1 MKDEIWKAYARGLAD
16 AMKSGGVYIPS
27 VLLRTYRGIGL
38 DDGDLLLLIQ
48 LMAFQ
53 MAENNDFPTPEQ
65 LAERMGRPVNTVVQ
79 TLRHLMKEGLLTI
92 EEEAD
97 PLTGIRSERYDWT
110 SWLIRAGQQAANM
123 KREAAAAASAA
134 AAQSGVTANGR
145 RPGIQPSGQAGSNEV
160 DSSSNLFAVFEQ
172 EFGRPLSPM
181 ECETIAAWL
190 DQDRYSDEI
199 IRFALKEAVFA
210 GKLHFRY
217 IDRILLEWSRNRV
230 TNADEARAHAQKF
243 RGGGRN

>member
-1 MKDEIWKAYARGLAD
+1 LKDEIWKAYARGLTD
-16 AMKSGGVYIPS
+16 AMSGGGVFIPS
-27 VLLRTYRGIGL
+27 ALLRTYRALGL
-38 DDGDLLLLIQ
+38 EESDMMLLVH
-48 LMAFQ
+48 LMAFRE
-53 MAENNDFPTPEQ
+53 AEGNDFPTPEQ
-65 LAERMGRPVNTVVQ
+65 LADRMGMPINAVMQSIRKM
-79 TLRHLMKEGLLTI
+79 MKEGLLAI

-97 PLTGIRSERYDWT
+97 PVSGVRFERYDWT
-110 SWLIRAGQQAANM
+110 SFLLRSGQQLAAM
-123 KREAAAAASAA
+123 RREAGGASSSSQAARQAAAGSFSAQA
-134 AAQSGVTANGR
+134 AESIDAA
-145 RPGIQPSGQAGSNEV
+145 PAA
-160 DSSSNLFAVFEQ
+160 DNLFAVFEQ

-230 TNADEARAHAQKF
+230 TNTEEARAHSQKF
-243 RGGGRN
+243 RGGRG

>member
-1 MKDEIWKAYARGLAD
+1 M
-16 AMKSGGVYIPS
+16 M
-27 VLLRTYRGIGL
+27 LLVH
-38 DDGDLLLLIQ
+38 
-48 LMAFQ
+48 LMAFRE
-53 MAENNDFPTPEQ
+53 AEGNEFPTPEQ
-65 LAERMGRPVNTVVQ
+65 LAERMGQPINAVVQ
-79 TLRHLMKEGLLTI
+79 SIRKLMKEGLLTI

-97 PLTGIRSERYDWT
+97 PMSGVRSERYDWT
-110 SWLIRAGQQAANM
+110 SWLIRSGQQSAAM
-123 KREAAAAASAA
+123 KREANAASSAARQAAAGAGFASQAVESVNAA
-134 AAQSGVTANGR
+134 PAT
-145 RPGIQPSGQAGSNEV
+145 
-160 DSSSNLFAVFEQ
+160 DNLFAVFEQ

-230 TNADEARAHAQKF
+230 TNTEEARAHSQKF
-243 RGGGRN
+243 RGGRG

>member
-16 AMKSGGVYIPS
+16 AMNSGGVFVPS
-27 VLLRTYRGIGL
+27 VLLRTYRAIAL
-38 DDGDLLLLIQ
+38 DDGHLLLLIQ
-48 LMAFQ
+48 LMTFQ
-53 MAENNDFPTPEQ
+53 MAEGNDFPTPEQ
-65 LAERMGRPVNTVVQ
+65 LAERLGRPVNAIVQ

-92 EEEAD
+92 EEEVD
-97 PLTGIRSERYDWT
+97 PMTGIRSERYDWT

-134 AAQSGVTANGR
+134 AQSQSGASSNAR
-145 RPGIQPSGQAGSNEV
+145 RPDASSGADGLE
-160 DSSSNLFAVFEQ
+160 SSSNLFAVFEQ

-243 RGGGRN
+243 RGGGRS